1 MGSAIQRIALEHR
14 RRYGY
19 RRVTAELRRCGMPV
33 NHERAA
39 RIMREDNLLAIQPKV
54 FVNTTDSDHALE
66 VYLNL
71 ARRIQLNG
79 IDQLYRSRFAVIRK
93 RRRSDHAFAPPRF
106 EINSSILKK

>member
-1 MGSAIQRIALEHR
+1 
-14 RRYGY
+14 
-19 RRVTAELRRCGMPV
+19 MPV